1 MADIKDFRNKN
12 TKFTGTDS
20 IEVPKG
26 TTAERSGTELG
37 QVRYNTDLGFL
48 EQYNATG
55 WAGIDAPPTVSS
67 FSGIIYGSI
76 DSTITILGSNFKS
89 GSQVAITGAA
99 VSGIDRNLSTTFVNS
114 GELTAATNASG
125 VSFVEA
131 GSFSIKVTNPSGLSA
146 VLEPAGTVDQ
156 SPSWTTSAGSLGTVT
171 DSSRGST
178 SFTLSASDPD
188 GAGTITYSVVSG
200 SLPSGASLD
209 SNTGVISGFNAV
221 GSNTTSNFTVRA
233 TSSVGPTTQD
243 RAFSITVNAPVIQTF
258 TSNGTFSVPSGV
270 TSVNVLVVAGGGAGH
285 DNNSGGGGAG
295 GLIYRAGFP
304 VSPGGSVPVTV
315 GPGGVG
321 NNANGSNSTFGSLTA
336 IGGGG
341 GTQWAQGLP
350 GNSGG
355 SGGGGSGNPTGTSRA
370 QGGSATQPGQP
381 GDSGTYGFGNPGG
394 AGAHVASGDGGG
406 GGGGGAGGAGGVA
419 PHPGSQPWGNGGNG
433 GVGRQYDI
441 SGSNVYYAGGGG
453 GGAGGSPAGNITLA
467 PGGQGGGGTGGAA
480 AYPAGGSP
488 ATFYGG
494 GGGGGDNSAP
504 GSGYQGVVIVRY

>member
-1 MADIKDFRNKN
+1 MADSRDFKNKN

-20 IEVPKG
+20 IEVPAG

-37 QVRYNTDLGFL
+37 QLRYNTDLGFL

-55 WAGIDAPPTVSS
+55 WAGIDAPPTVGS
-67 FSGIIYGSI
+67 FSGTIFEAV

-114 GELTAATNASG
+114 GELTAATNASS
-125 VSFVEA
+125 VSFVGGA
-131 GSFSIKVTNPSGLSA
+131 SFSIKVINPSGLSA
-146 VLEPAGTVDQ
+146 VLEPAGDVDRA
-156 SPSWTTSAGSLGTVT
+156 PVWTTSAGSLGTVT
-171 DSSRGST
+171 DGNRST
-178 SFTLSASDPD
+178 TFTLVATDPD
-188 GAGTITYSVVSG
+188 GSGTITYSVVSG
-200 SLPSGASLD
+200 SLPNGASLD

-233 TSSVGPTTQD
+233 TSSVGSTTQD

-270 TSVNVLVVAGGGAGH
+270 SSVNVLVVAGGGAGH

-321 NNANGSNSTFGSLTA
+321 NNANGSNSAFGSLTA

-381 GDSGTYGFGNPGG
+381 GDSGTYGFGNSGG

-433 GVGRQYDI
+433 GIGRQYDI